1 MPSAV
6 TRWDP
11 FSELGD
17 LRARFNRMFEDM
29 GEGREG
35 TWLPAVDIVRDDDNL
50 VIKADIP
57 GITPDDVT
65 IEVEGDMLRVSGS
78 HEEESEDKRDDYL
91 RRERRYGAFYRSFQL
106 PPGVDPNAI
115 AAKTR
120 DGVLEVTVPLPS
132 TAKKEPIQITPTAG

>member
-35 TWLPAVDIVRDDDNL
+35 AWLPAVDIVRDDDNL

>member
-35 TWLPAVDIVRDDDNL
+35 AWLPAVDIVRDDDNL
-50 VIKADIP
+50 VIKADI
-57 GITPDDVT
+57 
-65 IEVEGDMLRVSGS
+65 
-78 HEEESEDKRDDYL
+78 
-91 RRERRYGAFYRSFQL
+91 
-106 PPGVDPNAI
+106 PGVDPNAI